1 MTSNKRHYPHQVCLN
16 KGDIMSKARAI
27 ADNSSIPPTSNLDGG
42 TVGTIDDSNVYSTID
57 TTGSYTFDGGTV

>member
-1 MTSNKRHYPHQVCLN
+1 
-16 KGDIMSKARAI
+16 MSKARAI

-57 TTGSYTFDGGTV
+57 TTGSHTFDGGTV

>member
-1 MTSNKRHYPHQVCLN
+1 
-16 KGDIMSKARAI
+16 MSKARAI

-57 TTGSYTFDGGTV
+57 TTGSYIFDGGTV

>member
-1 MTSNKRHYPHQVCLN
+1 LN

-42 TVGTIDDSNVYSTID
+42 VVGTIDDSNVYSTIES
-57 TTGSYTFDGGTV
+57 TGNYTFDGGTV